1 MTDAP
6 TAICPCQEIAH
17 PRVIDNPPGR
27 SPIRYRVGDYGSFRD
42 ALLRGLP
49 GERELVRWRPTADG
63 DLALQLFEWW
73 AYLADILTFYNE
85 QIANGAYLGTAF
97 LPGSVAQIVRLIGY
111 RPLPGIGAHGTLA
124 AIASGLTKLQLPAGF
139 AVQSKPGPPP
149 ADVPKVFEL
158 GGTGASALPSAAGGV
173 VPVDVKHTTSI
184 HGRSSLLLRGS
195 VTSLSPGDFVVVAGT
210 PATTVN
216 NQAVAIK
223 SIRTEKDARGRAST
237 RVTFAPSLTVP
248 DGDVTTYRVLR
259 SDVFLPIYPY
269 APASTAITTPGL
281 LDSAFSLGE
290 VASAAPASTAITTP
304 GLLDSAFSLGEVA
317 SAAPASTAITTP
329 GLLDSAFSFGKLASA
344 APVTATSHPVPS
356 VDAEVLE
363 IGRPVIHLASVART
377 IAAGDLVLIES
388 SSGATT
394 SYATAVVFRSRE
406 QIWYA
411 NADDTTG
418 HPEKPPTEPKVA
430 AFPVPHAVL
439 TLDTTPS
446 LATTRVWFG
455 FRSVAEVL
463 DEPVGPTITGTL
475 FAFTP
480 LGRLD
485 PAAAIGQAV
494 VIEDA
499 TGAGALGK
507 LSSNPSPD
515 DVQVTTDTS
524 VTLTL
529 PLRLLWNLVDVTEG
543 KTVKDEVLGGGDPTA
558 AGQTFVLQKS
568 PLTYLAGAD
577 PSFPTSTLTVRVD
590 SLAWTEVKSFYGQP
604 SDAQVYVTREDADH
618 KTHVLFGDGV
628 SGARLPRGTGN
639 VTASYRFGSG
649 LPAPAAGSI
658 VTILKPVPGLA
669 SVKNPVQV
677 GGGADPTPAAK
688 IRRYAPRSVLTFG
701 RAVSAADYEAIAANA
716 PSVTRARAYFSWD
729 ALRQRATVV
738 VYVGDDSGAKAAAQQ
753 AIDSARDPNVPAT
766 VALAKPVHLDLS
778 ATVSYDA
785 RFDPDVIAPQVVSA
799 LIGDAG
805 LFSPGRIRIGEP
817 LYDSQIYAACLG
829 VAGTASVRDLVLL
842 DVAAAAPLS
851 GERHQPGEG
860 GFFTATAP
868 DIHLTLEAL

>member
-1 MTDAP
+1 MTGDLI
-6 TAICPCQEIAH
+6 AICPCQEIAH

-139 AVQSKPGPPP
+139 AVQRKPGPPP

-184 HGRSSLLLRGS
+184 HGRTSLLLRGT
-195 VTSLSPGDFVVVAGT
+195 VTSVSPGDFVVVAGT
-210 PATTVN
+210 PATTANSQSVT
-216 NQAVAIK
+216 IK

-237 RVTFAPSLTVP
+237 RVSFAPSLTVP

-259 SDVFLPIYPY
+259 SDVFQPIYPY

-290 VASAAPASTAITTP
+290 VASP
-304 GLLDSAFSLGEVA
+304 
-317 SAAPASTAITTP
+317 APASTAITTP

-377 IAAGDLVLIES
+377 IATGDLVLIES

-418 HPEKPPTEPKVA
+418 HPENPPTEPKVA

-480 LGRLD
+480 LARLD

-494 VIEDA
+494 IIEDA

-515 DVQVTTDTS
+515 DLQVTTDTS

-529 PLRLLWNLVDVTEG
+529 PLRLLWNLVDITEG
-543 KTVKDEVLGGGDPTA
+543 KTVANEVLGDGDPTA
-558 AGQTFVLQKS
+558 AGQELVLQKS

-590 SLAWTEVKSFYGQP
+590 SLAWTEVKSFYGQAP
-604 SDAQVYVTREDADH
+604 DAQVYVTREDADH

-639 VTASYRFGSG
+639 VTATYRFGSG

-738 VYVGDDSGAKAAAQQ
+738 VYVGDDDGAKAAAQQ
-753 AIDSARDPNVPAT
+753 AIDSARDPNIPAT

-799 LIGDAG
+799 LVGDAG

-829 VAGTASVRDLVLL
+829 VAGTASVRDLALL

-860 GFFTATAP
+860 GFFTATTP